1 MEKGGLG
8 TKVSFSYQ
16 LSTFS
21 QRAAGVTTATDSGR
35 APGGSG
41 CLPRWSKPAP
51 KLLAFRNVE
60 LVRKHWDDAIKEGKK
75 TLEQY
80 KCGRDVAGRE
90 ISMEPRRYGGR
101 MFMVARKLYS

>member
-1 MEKGGLG
+1 MGLIKVRKGRGRRVQHDRHPTMEKGGLG

-21 QRAAGVTTATDSGR
+21 QRAASATTATDSGR

-51 KLLAFRNVE
+51 KLLAFR
-60 LVRKHWDDAIKEGKK
+60 
-75 TLEQY
+75 
-80 KCGRDVAGRE
+80 
-90 ISMEPRRYGGR
+90 
-101 MFMVARKLYS
+101 